1 MIKTRFSILTALLVL
16 CSMWAWSQVVYTEPA
31 VVQQSSTGIVVYFN
45 AAEGNKGLAGYTGDV
60 YAHTGVVTNE
70 STNDSD
76 WKHAPSKWGDNSA
89 KYKLENA
96 GTDLWKL
103 NIGDLK
109 TYYGLNAGETVKR
122 MAFVFRSGDC
132 SREGKT
138 ASGGDIFIDVYAD
151 GLAINLTSDASS
163 NVLTDANCTVKF
175 SVSTT
180 QAANISLHLDDAN
193 STAIASQ
200 SNTTSLTHTYTFPK
214 GSYDVIAK
222 AVAGGET
229 KLDTISL
236 CHRGNSQQV
245 AYSGTLKEGA
255 NANADGS
262 VTFCLYAPNKGNVML
277 VGEWDDYRMLAENV
291 MNYQGAAND
300 RYFWLTVPAGTID
313 MDKQYGYYF
322 IVDDNIYVAD
332 PYAKL
337 ILDPWNDK
345 YINQD
350 YERYPDLKPF
360 PTGKVNEFAIAVFH
374 GNGDGYQWE
383 VTDFEAPAK
392 EDLVIYE
399 MLLRDFT
406 DEQCL
411 ESAMTHLDYL
421 QALGI
426 NAIELMPIMEFDG
439 NNSWGYNPNF
449 YFAPDK
455 YYGTS
460 TMYKTFID
468 ECHKRGIAVI
478 LDIVFNH
485 TWGQHPWCKMY
496 WDATNNR
503 PTADSPFYNDVAPH
517 NWSVGNDW
525 KIESEHVRGYLCDV
539 LQYWLEEY
547 HVDGYRFD
555 LAKGLGDSDSY
566 ANDYDAS
573 AHNASRIA
581 NMQGFMDAMWE
592 VNPDA
597 YAIFEYFV
605 ATSEENAIANYGGM
619 SWKNLNSAYR
629 QAAMGWQENS
639 SFRGM
644 WTGDENRPFGSTVG
658 YMESHDEER
667 MGASQ
672 LMYGNGMLS
681 STLAFRMRR
690 LGSNAAFALLVP
702 GAKMIWQ
709 FGELGYDISGG
720 NGDTDPKEPH
730 WEYYDNAQRKGLY
743 DTYVKLLQIRR
754 YNPDLF
760 SSDAEFYWNV
770 GVNDWETGR
779 FITMRNANHTK
790 ELVVA
795 YNTSTTGTKTFNYT
809 FDNPDGNYYIVAQT
823 HGVSTISFDAKAG
836 TITLPQHCFVVIGNE
851 DAYNGVDDVEIG
863 GDYNNITIF
872 PNPAA
877 DYIYVNS
884 NDVESIEVYSLSGQ
898 LVATSNGA
906 NSMDVSSLAAG
917 NYIVRIFTPQGVQ
930 AQKLMKR

>member
-16 CSMWAWSQVVYTEPA
+16 CSMWAWSQVVYTEPV

-76 WKHAPSKWGDNSA
+76 WKHAPSNWGDNSA

-163 NVLTDANCTVKF
+163 NVLTDDNCTVKF

-485 TWGQHPWCKMY
+485 TWGQHPWC
-496 WDATNNR
+496 
-503 PTADSPFYNDVAPH
+503 
-517 NWSVGNDW
+517 
-525 KIESEHVRGYLCDV
+525 I
-539 LQYWLEEY
+539 
-547 HVDGYRFD
+547 
-555 LAKGLGDSDSY
+555 LG
-566 ANDYDAS
+566 
-573 AHNASRIA
+573 
-581 NMQGFMDAMWE
+581 
-592 VNPDA
+592 
-597 YAIFEYFV
+597 
-605 ATSEENAIANYGGM
+605 
-619 SWKNLNSAYR
+619 
-629 QAAMGWQENS
+629 
-639 SFRGM
+639 
-644 WTGDENRPFGSTVG
+644 
-658 YMESHDEER
+658 
-667 MGASQ
+667 
-672 LMYGNGMLS
+672 
-681 STLAFRMRR
+681 
-690 LGSNAAFALLVP
+690 
-702 GAKMIWQ
+702 
-709 FGELGYDISGG
+709 
-720 NGDTDPKEPH
+720 
-730 WEYYDNAQRKGLY
+730 
-743 DTYVKLLQIRR
+743 R
-754 YNPDLF
+754 Y
-760 SSDAEFYWNV
+760 
-770 GVNDWETGR
+770 
-779 FITMRNANHTK
+779 
-790 ELVVA
+790 
-795 YNTSTTGTKTFNYT
+795 
-809 FDNPDGNYYIVAQT
+809 Q
-823 HGVSTISFDAKAG
+823 
-836 TITLPQHCFVVIGNE
+836 
-851 DAYNGVDDVEIG
+851 
-863 GDYNNITIF
+863 
-872 PNPAA
+872 
-877 DYIYVNS
+877 
-884 NDVESIEVYSLSGQ
+884 
-898 LVATSNGA
+898 
-906 NSMDVSSLAAG
+906 
-917 NYIVRIFTPQGVQ
+917 
-930 AQKLMKR
+930 